1 MVGGGTTDGR
11 GSAPDRAPHR
21 EGAII
26 MTMGDRIRPSHRKST
41 DPVVDA
47 GDSVNPAPGD
57 TPRRDAEELSEPNIK
72 QSALADASP

>member
-1 MVGGGTTDGR
+1 
-11 GSAPDRAPHR
+11 
-21 EGAII
+21 